1 MSKDIKKPAGETRRY
16 VGIDLGDKKSRV
28 CILDERGEI
37 VLQEWV
43 VTTPEAFFKRFHGET
58 KMDIAMEVGA
68 HSRWASDLL
77 GRCGHKGGHLPIVG
91 VALKRAFVDRS
102 DLSLV
107 PSAISCSRMYWR
119 AWLSVKA
126 VRGVVARPRESERR
140 PPLLVSHPC
149 SSLSIRGPKQYIVR
163 IAKE

>member
-43 VTTPEAFFKRFHGET
+43 VTTPEAFFKRFRGEA
-58 KMDIAMEVGA
+58 KMDIAMEVGT

-77 GRCGHKGGHLPIVG
+77 GRCGHKV
-91 VALKRAFVDRS
+91 
-102 DLSLV
+102 
-107 PSAISCSRMYWR
+107 
-119 AWLSVKA
+119 
-126 VRGVVARPRESERR
+126 VVADPRQ
-140 PPLLVSHPC
+140 LV
-149 SSLSIRGPKQYIVR
+149 
-163 IAKE
+163 

>member
-16 VGIDLGDKKSRV
+16 VGIDLDDKKSRV

-58 KMDIAMEVGA
+58 KVDIAMEVGE

-77 GRCGHKGGHLPIVG
+77 GRCGHKV
-91 VALKRAFVDRS
+91 
-102 DLSLV
+102 
-107 PSAISCSRMYWR
+107 
-119 AWLSVKA
+119 
-126 VRGVVARPRESERR
+126 VVADPRPGDDQEA
-140 PPLLVSHPC
+140 PTCPTTIVLDQSHLAHIC
-149 SSLSIRGPKQYIVR
+149 C
-163 IAKE
+163 

>member
-43 VTTPEAFFKRFHGET
+43 ETTPEASFKRFHGEA

-68 HSRWASDLL
+68 QFAMGQRPIGEVRSQSGGGRPKTASAHHQE
-77 GRCGHKGGHLPIVG
+77 RC
-91 VALKRAFVDRS
+91 
-102 DLSLV
+102 
-107 PSAISCSRMYWR
+107 
-119 AWLSVKA
+119 
-126 VRGVVARPRESERR
+126 EE
-140 PPLLVSHPC
+140 
-149 SSLSIRGPKQYIVR
+149 
-163 IAKE
+163 

>member
-43 VTTPEAFFKRFHGET
+43 ETTPEAFFKRFHGET

-68 HSRWASDLL
+68 HSRWAQRSIGEVRSQGGG
-77 GRCGHKGGHLPIVG
+77 GRPK
-91 VALKRAFVDRS
+91 AARADHQ
-102 DLSLV
+102 
-107 PSAISCSRMYWR
+107 
-119 AWLSVKA
+119 
-126 VRGVVARPRESERR
+126 ER
-140 PPLLVSHPC
+140 C
-149 SSLSIRGPKQYIVR
+149 
-163 IAKE
+163 

>member
-43 VTTPEAFFKRFHGET
+43 VTTPEAFFKRFRGEA

-77 GRCGHKGGHLPIVG
+77 GRCGHKV
-91 VALKRAFVDRS
+91 
-102 DLSLV
+102 
-107 PSAISCSRMYWR
+107 
-119 AWLSVKA
+119 
-126 VRGVVARPRESERR
+126 VVADPRQ
-140 PPLLVSHPC
+140 LGL
-149 SSLSIRGPKQYIVR
+149 IT
-163 IAKE
+163 

>member
-43 VTTPEAFFKRFHGET
+43 VTTPEAFFKRFRGEA
-58 KMDIAMEVGA
+58 KMDIAMEVGT

-77 GRCGHKGGHLPIVG
+77 GRCGHKV
-91 VALKRAFVDRS
+91 
-102 DLSLV
+102 
-107 PSAISCSRMYWR
+107 
-119 AWLSVKA
+119 
-126 VRGVVARPRESERR
+126 VVADPRQLGLITKNDAKSDKRDAGQWRSCYGPIRVCCHPSSIERKDCR
-140 PPLLVSHPC
+140 
-149 SSLSIRGPKQYIVR
+149 R
-163 IAKE
+163 I

>member
-77 GRCGHKGGHLPIVG
+77 RSVGLSPTPQSICGSGSAYPL
-91 VALKRAFVDRS
+91 AAAF
-102 DLSLV
+102 LS
-107 PSAISCSRMYWR
+107 A
-119 AWLSVKA
+119 
-126 VRGVVARPRESERR
+126 
-140 PPLLVSHPC
+140 
-149 SSLSIRGPKQYIVR
+149 
-163 IAKE
+163 

>member
-1 MSKDIKKPAGETRRY
+1 MRQVRSEDKKRRGGEPRRY

-58 KMDIAMEVGA
+58 KMDIAMEVGT

-77 GRCGHKGGHLPIVG
+77 GRCGHKV
-91 VALKRAFVDRS
+91 
-102 DLSLV
+102 
-107 PSAISCSRMYWR
+107 
-119 AWLSVKA
+119 
-126 VRGVVARPRESERR
+126 VVADPRRLGLITQNYAKSHKRDAR
-140 PPLLVSHPC
+140 TLAQLLRVGPRL
-149 SSLSIRGPKQYIVR
+149 LSPVEHRAEELQLDLTVI
-163 IAKE
+163 